1 MSAARLLGS
10 AYPVLLLVA
19 LLVVAV
25 VGGVRAVRKERKD
38 PSSYT
43 RQRRSDDLAW
53 WGLLPAEEQEDV
65 DTAALDLGEQAEI
78 DARQGG
84 PESAEF
90 LAHRAQV
97 NSLFHP

>member
-1 MSAARLLGS
+1 MSAARLLG
-10 AYPVLLLVA
+10 AAVPVFLLL
-19 LLVVAV
+19 VAV
-25 VGGVRAVRKERKD
+25 VGGVWAVRKERRR

-43 RQRRSDDLAW
+43 RRRVDDLAL
-53 WGLLPAEEQEDV
+53 WGLLPAEEQEAC

-78 DARQGG
+78 DTRQGG
-84 PESAEF
+84 AESAEF